1 MSTHK
6 HFDLICV
13 AVLLCTLLIT
23 ILFINGESLGL
34 VPIYDGDS
42 EEHSDSSWFTAN
54 DRDGAWETAGATRIS
69 LKGGSASVSGG
80 GAYFYDGNVVIAQSG
95 RYVISG
101 ILDDGS
107 VIVSADGNSKV
118 WILLDGAEI
127 SCADDACLRIDQADK
142 VFLTLAEGTD
152 NRFSGGAE
160 YSDTALEDKTG
171 GVIYAHDDLT
181 INGTGSLTLEAAFKH
196 GIDANDDLVITGGSL
211 TVNAAADAIH
221 VHDSFRIE
229 NADLTLAAGDDGIR
243 VSTEEGYFYQE
254 SGSIGIDAGGDGIS
268 TLGNIILAGGEISV
282 TAGDDGIHTESSF
295 SAAGTELAITAGDD
309 GIHAVEEL
317 SVTACTLTIDAV
329 NDGLQTEG
337 DLRIDNGEL
346 TLKAADNGM
355 NAEGGIVF
363 SDGTL
368 TVDAG
373 GDGIHAAGDIRC
385 EGGKLTI
392 RSEDDGI
399 HSDAAV
405 AVTGGTLLIEKC
417 YEGIE
422 ALTIDIS
429 GGDVTVYPADD
440 GLNANGGSGDFG
452 FGGFGGHR
460 GGFAM
465 EQSGQ
470 NQTAAEAAETWIH
483 ISGGTITVVNGSA
496 RDADGLDSNG
506 DILISGGTV
515 RVSLNNDGS
524 NNAIDYASESGGVC
538 EISGGNVIAC
548 GSYAMAEGF
557 TSGSTQPSIMYNISG
572 GAAAGTTVSLEDA
585 NGNVLMSYE
594 VPCSFSSVT
603 MSSPELKLGESYL
616 VVIGEKVEAVT
627 LEEVS
632 ASYGNAASE
641 GFFGNMNW
649 GGMRQRDLFE
659 GFGDGSQPELPEGS
673 AAPQPGGGGGRG
685 RFQNTSGEL
694 PAPPDGSAVP
704 QPPEDGEMPSP
715 PEGDG
720 MQPAQEQGER
730 PDMMQSTD
738 RAEPQPATEQ
748 AQTSGTGNAPAE
760 ETGELEAASP
770 EGSAVADESVVP
782 SDEPQPVGAQTWVLL
797 GACFLV
803 LAAGIL
809 LAVKYRQ

>member
-6 HFDLICV
+6 QFDLICV

-42 EEHSDSSWFTAN
+42 EEHSDSSWFTVN
-54 DRDGAWETAGATRIS
+54 DRDGAWETVGATRIS
-69 LKGGSASVSGG
+69 LNGGSASVAGG
-80 GAYFYDGNVVIAQSG
+80 GAYFFDGNVVIAQSG
-95 RYVISG
+95 QYVISG
-101 ILDDGS
+101 TLDDGS

-127 SCADDACLRIDQADK
+127 SCTDDACLRIDQADK
-142 VFLTLAEGTD
+142 VFLTLAEGAD

-160 YSDTALEDKTG
+160 YSDTAQEDKTG

-229 NADLTLAAGDDGIR
+229 NAALTLAAGDDGIR

-254 SGSIGIDAGGDGIS
+254 SGSIGIDAGGDGVS
-268 TLGNIILAGGEISV
+268 TLGNILLAGGKLSV
-282 TAGDDGIHTESSF
+282 TAGDDGIHTESGF
-295 SAAGTELAITAGDD
+295 SASETELAITAGDD
-309 GIHAVEEL
+309 GIHTAGEL
-317 SVTACTLTIDAV
+317 TVTACTLLVDTE
-329 NDGLQTEG
+329 NDGLQAGGE
-337 DLRIDNGEL
+337 LRIDSGEL

-355 NAEGGIVF
+355 NAEGGIVL
-363 SDGTL
+363 SDGVLTL
-368 TVDAG
+368 DTG
-373 GDGIHAAGDIRC
+373 SDGIHAAGDIRC

-405 AVTGGTLLIEKC
+405 VVTGGTLFIEKC

-422 ALTIDIS
+422 GLTIDIS
-429 GGDVTVYPADD
+429 GGDVTVYPTDD
-440 GLNANGGSGDFG
+440 GLNANGGSG
-452 FGGFGGHR
+452 GFGGHG
-460 GGFAM
+460 GGFGM
-465 EQSGQ
+465 EQTGQ
-470 NQTAAEAAETWIH
+470 NQTAAETAETWIH
-483 ISGGTITVVNGSA
+483 ISGGTVTVVNGSA
-496 RDADGLDSNG
+496 RDSDGLDSNG

-524 NNAIDYASESGGVC
+524 NNAIDFASESGGVC
-538 EISGGNVIAC
+538 EISGGDVIAC

-585 NGNVLMSYE
+585 DGNVLMSYE
-594 VPCSFSSVT
+594 APCSFSSVT

-627 LEEVS
+627 LEEIS
-632 ASYGNAASE
+632 ASYGNAESS
-641 GFFGNMNW
+641 GFFGSMNW

-659 GFGDGSQPELPEGS
+659 GFGDGSQPELPEGGDT
-673 AAPQPGGGGGRG
+673 PQPGGRGGRG
-685 RFQNTSGEL
+685 RFQTADGAMPS
-694 PAPPDGSAVP
+694 PPDGSAAP
-704 QPPEDGEMPSP
+704 QPPEMGEMPTP
-715 PEGDG
+715 PENDG
-720 MQPAQEQGER
+720 LQPAQGQGER
-730 PDMMQSTD
+730 PDMMQPPE
-738 RAEPQPATEQ
+738 RAEQQPTPEQ
-748 AQTSGTGNAPAE
+748 AQTSGTENAPAE
-760 ETGELEAASP
+760 ETGEPEAASP
-770 EGSAVADESVVP
+770 EEPAAAEVSVVP
-782 SDEPQPVGAQTWVLL
+782 TDEPQPVSAQTWILL

-809 LAVKYRQ
+809 LAVKYR